1 MWLDWE
7 NEKSYL
13 QAYYFKLMT
22 KKELLY
28 FFGILALL
36 STLNTEDSLIL
47 AYLKKDPGYK
57 AEKPCNTKR
66 RMSEVL

>member
-1 MWLDWE
+1 MCLDWGKK
-7 NEKSYL
+7 KSYL

-28 FFGILALL
+28 FFGTLALL
-36 STLNTEDSLIL
+36 STLNTEDSLKST
-47 AYLKKDPGYK
+47 LKKDPGYK
-57 AEKPCNTKR
+57 AEKPCNAKN